1 MWLKK
6 EQWTMKMVQIK
17 QQRQLQAT
25 CPWKKMEAEHSEWGN
40 SPLHWKRNLSLNM
53 TPGSTNKIEL
63 SDEIDDGKR
72 KKQRSEGPSLTLQ
85 PAFCI

>member
-1 MWLKK
+1 
-6 EQWTMKMVQIK
+6 MKMVQLK
-17 QQRQLQAT
+17 QQRQLQTT

-40 SPLHWKRNLSLNM
+40 APLHWKRNLSLNM